1 MRYRHNL
8 SHEHKTSFDM
18 GLLVPVGCYE
28 VLPGD
33 TFKVSTSAIFR
44 VAPQANPIMHSVD
57 LRIHSWFVPNRIM
70 WPDWDEW
77 IVGNSV
83 ETKPTI
89 AIPADA
95 DDWALMDHLGI
106 PQVVGVEVDAFPV
119 RAYNAIWNEFY
130 RDQDLHTARTTDE
143 LELARICWE
152 KDYFTTA
159 RAQPQQGDAVEIP
172 FAAGTTADVQS
183 TGVAPQ
189 FTGDFTANS
198 TMRTANSGGYH
209 RFLPSSSVTGTTTDV
224 KFGSVTGLEVDLS
237 TVTGGGINIDDLRR
251 SLALQ
256 KIAERRMR
264 FGSRYVDELKGIYG
278 VPGSMLDGR
287 LDRPEYLGGG
297 TAKVNFS
304 EVLATAEGTSTDVGD
319 MFGHGIAGL
328 RTKRWRKF
336 FPEHGWVL
344 TLASARPKTVYE
356 EGLHRKFMRTEP
368 DEYWSPEMETL
379 PWQSVPQTEIYG
391 GGSAS
396 TVWGYV
402 PRFDEYR
409 HEMSVVSGTFR
420 TGETEADWHMGR
432 VFGSVPTLNG
442 SFVECDPDETIY
454 SDASMPEL
462 ICNIRHRVDANR
474 MVRSNARIG
483 GSIGL

>member
-1 MRYRHNL
+1 MRYRHDL

-18 GLLVPVGCYE
+18 GLLVPIGCFE

-33 TFKVSTSAIFR
+33 TFIASTQALMR

-57 LRIHSWFVPNRIM
+57 IRIHNWYCPNRIL
-70 WPDWDEW
+70 WDEWDEW

-83 ETKPTI
+83 SSKPTI
-89 AIPADA
+89 TIPADA
-95 DDWALMDHLGI
+95 ADWALMDHLGI
-106 PQVVGVEVDAFPV
+106 PQVTGVEVDALPI
-119 RAYNAIWNEFY
+119 RAYNAIWNERY

-159 RAQPQQGDAVEIP
+159 RATPQQGDAVEIP
-172 FAAGTTADVQS
+172 FAAGTIPVDPDGTAPTFS
-183 TGVAPQ
+183 GA
-189 FTGDFTANS
+189 TAS
-198 TMRTANSGGYH
+198 PSALRGGNSGGVH
-209 RFLPSSSVTGTTTDV
+209 RVMPAASVTSTSTDMEFV
-224 KFGSVTGLEVDLS
+224 NTGLEVDLS
-237 TVTGGGINIDDLRR
+237 NLVGGGINIDDLRR

-264 FGSRYVDELKGIYG
+264 FGSRYVDELSGIYG
-278 VPGSMLDGR
+278 VPKSMLDGR

-297 TAKVNFS
+297 QARVNFS

-319 MFGHGIAGL
+319 MFGHGIAGV

-368 DEYWSPEMETL
+368 DEYWNPELETM
-379 PWQSVPQTEIYG
+379 PWQSVPETEIYG

-402 PRFDEYR
+402 PRYDEYR
-409 HEMSVVSGTFR
+409 HEQSVVSGTFR
-420 TGETEADWHMGR
+420 TGGTEADWHMGR

-462 ICNIRHRVDANR
+462 IVNARHRVQANR
-474 MVRSNARIG
+474 MVRSTAKIG